1 MRVLSLADALRAL
14 LVPFIAVLGV
24 LLVTL
29 LIVLVAQ
36 RGIREVAWQLHA
48 RRRRHCEPLVNA
60 WVSAPAD
67 GAALDRL
74 VQQCGGARRHAAA
87 ELLLAP
93 LRSIAW
99 DVIERSRDALTRLG
113 LRDQWLKSLGDRRW
127 WVRCEA
133 AQALGLI
140 AAPEAVAPL
149 AARLNDDHEE
159 MRAAVTEALG
169 RIGDDSVLAML
180 VAQLQNPRHQRTRL
194 VSAIRCFGPAAAA
207 ALIRWSDEES
217 SNRQVVA
224 EVLGQ
229 IGSSAGLDTLTGWT
243 GDPDPAL
250 REACFR
256 AIGDIGLDERAYY
269 FALRAL
275 GDPHPPVRA
284 MAARALGRSGRVD
297 CGRYLAARHADEWTV
312 AAHSAAALKQLG
324 GPGLQYLTESARA
337 SGPGADLARQMLW
350 ELEAEA

>member
-1 MRVLSLADALRAL
+1 MRVISLTDALRTL
-14 LVPFIAVLGV
+14 LPPFIAALGA

-29 LIVLVAQ
+29 LAVLVVQ

-48 RRRRHCEPLVNA
+48 RRRRYCEPFVNA
-60 WVSAPAD
+60 WVSASSD

-74 VQQCGGARRHAAA
+74 VRQCGGARRHAAA

-93 LRSIAW
+93 LRSIAG

-113 LRDQWLKSLGDRRW
+113 LRDQWLERLSDRRW

-149 AARLNDDHEE
+149 AARLDDDHEE
-159 MRAAVTEALG
+159 VRAAATEALG
-169 RIGDDSVLAML
+169 RIGDASVLAVL
-180 VAQLQNPRHQRTRL
+180 VAQLQNPRHQRARV
-194 VSAIRCFGPAAAA
+194 VSAIGRFGPAASA
-207 ALIRWSDEES
+207 ALVRWSHEES

-229 IGSSAGLDTLTGWT
+229 IGSSAGLDTLTGWA

-250 REACFR
+250 RETCFR

-297 CGRYLAARHADEWTV
+297 CGRHLAARLADEWTV

-324 GPGLQYLTESARA
+324 EPGLHYLTESARA
-337 SGPGADLARQMLW
+337 NGPGADLARQMLW
-350 ELEAEA
+350 ELES

>member
-1 MRVLSLADALRAL
+1 MISLADALRAL
-14 LVPFIAVLGV
+14 LVPFIAALGA

-29 LIVLVAQ
+29 LIVLVVQ
-36 RGIREVAWQLHA
+36 RVIREMAWQLHV
-48 RRRRHCEPLVNA
+48 RRRRYCEPFVNA

-74 VQQCGGARRHAAA
+74 VRQCGGARRHAAA

-93 LRSIAW
+93 LRAIAG

-113 LRDQWLKSLGDRRW
+113 LRDRWLERLSDRRW
-127 WVRCEA
+127 WVRSEA

-140 AAPEAVAPL
+140 AAPEAVSLL
-149 AARLNDDHEE
+149 AARLDDDHEE
-159 MRAAVTEALG
+159 VRAAAIEALG
-169 RIGDDSVLAML
+169 RIGDDSVLAVL
-180 VAQLQNPRHQRTRL
+180 VAQLQNPRHQRARV
-194 VSAIRCFGPAAAA
+194 VSALRSFGPAASAE
-207 ALIRWSDEES
+207 LVRWSHEAS

-229 IGSSAGLDTLTGWT
+229 IGSSAGLDTLTGWS

-250 REACFR
+250 RETCFR

-275 GDPHPPVRA
+275 GDPHPAVRA

-297 CGRYLAARHADEWTV
+297 CGRYLAARLADEWTV

-324 GPGLQYLTESARA
+324 EAGLTYLTDAVRA
-337 SGPGADLARQMLW
+337 NGPGADLARQMLW
-350 ELEAEA
+350 EIEG